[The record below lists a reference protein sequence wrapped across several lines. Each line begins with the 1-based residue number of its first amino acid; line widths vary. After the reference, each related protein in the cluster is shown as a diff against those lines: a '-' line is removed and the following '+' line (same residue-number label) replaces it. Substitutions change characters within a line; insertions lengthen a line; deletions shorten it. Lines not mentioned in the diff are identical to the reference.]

1 MIFWISVL
9 DACLESFLFLPPNCQ
24 SLKFPGGYLKLDLFW
39 TDLAALQLAVA
50 IHSLRALEFESQV
63 C

>member
-1 MIFWISVL
+1 ML

-24 SLKFPGGYLKLDLFW
+24 SLKFPGGCLKLDLFW
-39 TDLAALQLAVA
+39 SDLVALQLAVA

-63 C
+63 R